1 MSEQIVEFIGNHQ
14 LLVMAFA
21 ALLGFT
27 LFNEYRIA
35 TRRFPNL
42 SPAMAVKMMN
52 EDEAFVV
59 LDVREP
65 AETANGKIS
74 NAIQIPV
81 GSVLKRIGEIE
92 KHKDKPVLV
101 YCRTGARSAIACN
114 HLIKQGFNRVY
125 NLAGGITAWQ
135 DDHLP
140 TSKK

>member
-1 MSEQIVEFIGNHQ
+1 MSDQLVEFIGNHQ
-14 LLVMAFA
+14 ILVMAFA
-21 ALLGFT
+21 ALLSFT
-27 LFNEYRIA
+27 LYNEYRIA

-52 EDEAFVV
+52 EDEDFVV
-59 LDVREP
+59 LDVRE
-65 AETANGKIS
+65 ASETANGKIT

-81 GSVLKRIGEIE
+81 GSVVKRIGEIE
-92 KHKDKPVLV
+92 QHKEKPVLV

-114 HLIKQGFNRVY
+114 HLTKAGFTKVY
-125 NLAGGITAWQ
+125 NLAGGITAWI

>member
-1 MSEQIVEFIGNHQ
+1 MSDQLVEFIGNHA
-14 LLVMAFA
+14 LLVIAFA
-21 ALLGFT
+21 GLLGFT
-27 LFNEYRIA
+27 LFNEFRIA

-52 EDEAFVV
+52 DDEDFVV

-65 AETANGKIS
+65 SETKDGKIS
-74 NAIQIPV
+74 DAIQIPV
-81 GSVLKRIGEIE
+81 SALGKRMVELE

-101 YCRTGARSAIACN
+101 YCRTGARSAIACGN
-114 HLIKQGFNRVY
+114 LSKQGFSKVY

>member
-1 MSEQIVEFIGNHQ
+1 MSDQLVEFVGNHT
-14 LLVMAFA
+14 LLVVAFA
-21 ALLGFT
+21 GLLGFT
-27 LFNEYRIA
+27 LFNEFRIA
-35 TRRFPNL
+35 SRRFPNL

-52 EDEAFVV
+52 EDEDFVI

-65 AETANGKIS
+65 SETAGGKIS
-74 NAIQIPV
+74 NAIQIPI
-81 GSVLKRIGEIE
+81 GSLGKRISEIE

-101 YCRTGARSAIACN
+101 YCRTGTRSAIACGN
-114 HLIKQGFNRVY
+114 LNKQGFSRVY

>member
-1 MSEQIVEFIGNHQ
+1 MSDQLVEFIGNHQ
-14 LLVMAFA
+14 ILVMAFA
-21 ALLGFT
+21 ALLSFT

-52 EDEAFVV
+52 ADEDFVV
-59 LDVREP
+59 LDVRE
-65 AETANGKIS
+65 ASETANGKITS
-74 NAIQIPV
+74 AIQIPV
-81 GSVLKRIGEIE
+81 GSVVKRIGEIDQ
-92 KHKDKPVLV
+92 HKEKPVLV

-114 HLIKQGFNRVY
+114 HLIKHGFSNVY